1 MGVEFELKFAANG
14 QVLSE
19 IAGMLGKEGQLF
31 QMQTTYY
38 DTPSGALS
46 ARRYTLRLRRENQ
59 RAVCTLKTPG
69 TGAFRGEWEVECS
82 EITQSIDKL
91 CKLGAPEELPQLAQE
106 GLTPVCG
113 AAFTRRAIGVALA
126 DAQVEVALDSG
137 VLTGGSREEPF
148 WEVEVELKSGS
159 AAAAQAY
166 ACQLAADFGLT
177 EEKKSKFRRALDLA
191 KK

>member
-1 MGVEFELKFAANG
+1 MGVEFELKFAANR
-14 QVLSE
+14 QVLPK
-19 IAGMLGKEGQLF
+19 IAGMLGEEGQLF

-69 TGAFRGEWEVECS
+69 AGAFRGEWEVDCG
-82 EITQSIDKL
+82 EITQSVDKL
-91 CKLGAPEELPQLAQE
+91 CKLGAPEELSQLVQE

-113 AAFTRRAIGVALA
+113 AAFTRRAIAVELA

-137 VLTGGSREEPF
+137 VLTGGGREEPF

>member
-1 MGVEFELKFAANG
+1 MGVEFELKFAANE
-14 QVLSE
+14 QVLPK
-19 IAGMLGKEGQLF
+19 IARMLGEEGQLI

-46 ARRYTLRLRRENQ
+46 ALRYTLRLRRENQ

-69 TGAFRGEWEVECS
+69 TGAFRGEWEVDCG
-82 EITQSIDKL
+82 EITQSINKL
-91 CKLGAPEELPQLAQE
+91 CKLGAPEELAQLVQE
-106 GLTPVCG
+106 GLIPVCG
-113 AAFTRRAIGVALA
+113 AAFTRKAVAVVLP

-137 VLTGGSREEPF
+137 VLIGGNCEEPF

-159 AAAAQAY
+159 AEAAQSY
-166 ACQLAADFGLT
+166 AHHLATDFGLT